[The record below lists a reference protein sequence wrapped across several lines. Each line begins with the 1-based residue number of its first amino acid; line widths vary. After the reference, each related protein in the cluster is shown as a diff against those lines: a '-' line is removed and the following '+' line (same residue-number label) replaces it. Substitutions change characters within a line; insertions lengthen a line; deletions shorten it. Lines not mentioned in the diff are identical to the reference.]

1 MNRFLY
7 LSSALF
13 LSVSNSSCVKDKID
27 VDKPNL
33 LVIMTDEH
41 SIRTLGCYREH
52 MAECQR
58 NLWGSSLKIETP
70 NIDRLASEGALC
82 LNFFTSA
89 PVSTPARAS
98 FQIGLYPAAA
108 GAPINGMPMDSNLMT
123 FADVL
128 SENGYSTTYVGK
140 WHLAGVPKIPGRMYY
155 EPGFSFGWQNRNY
168 MFETDH
174 EKWYK
179 VKEKPNRIYITN
191 KNKEGDDAYEYST
204 DFLTNK
210 VIELLEERD
219 NRPFCMM
226 LSIPDPHSPDLCKEP
241 YISQYAKIEITNPST
256 NTEELLN
263 ARPGW
268 GIGGKAQAEKFVPK
282 NIRNYFAMVKCI
294 DDNVGKILKYLDD
307 NSLTDNT
314 IVVFTSDHGDML
326 YNHMRVD
333 KGCPYDDAI
342 RVPFIVRYP
351 SRIMSGKVIKRA
363 LNTTDFPP
371 TILGLMGF
379 NELGEVHGEDESC
392 ILKDT
397 VSVVENGRMVY
408 ITDSPFSEWTAITDG
423 KYKLVLSCKDKPWLL
438 DIEKDP
444 LEIQNYYDA
453 PEYSDIRKRFQDELI
468 LKMKKYDEPAL
479 KLDRPFLYSS
489 DDDITYKSPYYGMN
503 RKQISEVEKGTLE
516 KYIIEMHRDY
526 YRKY

>member
-1 MNRFLY
+1 
-7 LSSALF
+7 
-13 LSVSNSSCVKDKID
+13 
-27 VDKPNL
+27 
-33 LVIMTDEH
+33 
-41 SIRTLGCYREH
+41 
-52 MAECQR
+52 
-58 NLWGSSLKIETP
+58 
-70 NIDRLASEGALC
+70 
-82 LNFFTSA
+82 
-89 PVSTPARAS
+89 
-98 FQIGLYPAAA
+98 
-108 GAPINGMPMDSNLMT
+108 
-123 FADVL
+123 
-128 SENGYSTTYVGK
+128 
-140 WHLAGVPKIPGRMYY
+140 
-155 EPGFSFGWQNRNY
+155 
-168 MFETDH
+168 
-174 EKWYK
+174 
-179 VKEKPNRIYITN
+179 
-191 KNKEGDDAYEYST
+191 
-204 DFLTNK
+204 
-210 VIELLEERD
+210 
-219 NRPFCMM
+219 
-226 LSIPDPHSPDLCKEP
+226 
-241 YISQYAKIEITNPST
+241 
-256 NTEELLN
+256 
-263 ARPGW
+263 
-268 GIGGKAQAEKFVPK
+268 
-282 NIRNYFAMVKCI
+282 
-294 DDNVGKILKYLDD
+294 
-307 NSLTDNT
+307 
-314 IVVFTSDHGDML
+314 
-326 YNHMRVD
+326 MRVD

-408 ITDSPFSEWTAITDG
+408 ITDSPFSEWIAITDG